1 MEKLKSKALVIV
13 AGDTL
18 PPQLEALNG
27 KKVAPVIYTGLDEC
41 TQDNLGKC
49 IAK

>member
-1 MEKLKSKALVIV
+1 LLKSKSLIIV

-18 PPQLEALNG
+18 PP

-41 TQDNLGKC
+41 TQDNVAKC